1 MMKIF
6 DAIIFNDELD
16 ILEIRLK
23 YLSSHVDH
31 FIIVESDHTFQGNP
45 KPYHLQDNWERFKP
59 WHDKIIH
66 LPIEQDPSQFEFKQV
81 DRYSPENGPFRME
94 EQCRNALHLA
104 KEFVHIA
111 QEDLAILSDVD
122 EIWHK
127 DFIPSYT
134 LNHCFN
140 QSLFVAMSQQ
150 FFGYKLNMQNTKGPD
165 VNWKGSVV
173 AKGSTWNI
181 IEPQRIRDSRNNVMA
196 MNNAGWHFSWMGSI
210 ENKIKSF
217 AHVEFNRPEILDS
230 NAISQAIEEGKD
242 VLQRPGVSYE
252 KVDMNVFP
260 PDLKEILTQYPHL
273 IKN

>member
-1 MMKIF
+1 MKIF

-31 FIIVESDHTFQGNP
+31 FIIVESGHTFQGNP
-45 KPYHLQDNWERFKP
+45 KPYHLLDNWERFKP

-66 LPIEQDPSQFEFKQV
+66 LPIEQNPSQFEFKQV

-94 EQCRNALHLA
+94 SQCRNALHLA
-104 KEFVHIA
+104 KEFIHIS
-111 QEDLAILSDVD
+111 QEDLTILSDVD
-122 EIWHK
+122 EIWNK
-127 DFIPSYT
+127 DLIPSYT
-134 LNHCFN
+134 LHHCFN

-150 FFGYKLNMQNTKGPD
+150 FFGYKLNMQNTQGPD
-165 VNWKGSVV
+165 VNWEGSVV

-181 IEPQRIRDSRNNVMA
+181 IEPQRIRDSRNNVIA